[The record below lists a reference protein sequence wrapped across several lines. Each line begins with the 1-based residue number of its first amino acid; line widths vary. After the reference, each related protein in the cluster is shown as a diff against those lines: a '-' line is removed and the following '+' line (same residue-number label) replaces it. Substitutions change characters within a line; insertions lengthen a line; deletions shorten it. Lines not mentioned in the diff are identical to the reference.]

1 MRKAK
6 SNAMLRGL
14 ASTALVL
21 LISATAW
28 GQKMKITGT
37 VIDNTNEPIIG
48 ASVLENGTQNGVA
61 TDLDGH
67 FTIEVQQGAKLKISY
82 IGYKNKEVK
91 ASNGIKITLEEEA
104 NMLNEVVAIGYGSV
118 KRKDVTTA
126 VSSVSAKD
134 LSTRPIVSAAAGMQ
148 GKAAGLQISQANG
161 QPGASPTIRVRGTTS
176 LNGSNDP
183 LYVVDGVP
191 MTNIDFLPADDID
204 NIQVLK
210 DASSAAIYGSRAAN
224 GVIIIGTK
232 QGKTGVAKI
241 SLNAHYAFN
250 TVRDNQESLNAAQ
263 YKELMDEIGMVKL
276 PEGLKDMT
284 DWKDE
289 VFRTG
294 NVQDYQVSITNG
306 TEKLRYFIS
315 GGYTGENGV
324 IKKSSYKRYNF
335 RASIENDI
343 RKWLRLN
350 ASVTYSDYTNKG
362 TGIISGTG
370 SNRGGVVT
378 AIVNTPTYAPVWNPE
393 NPNQF
398 YNNFYGVNITSPAEN
413 IARTQNN
420 KSAYNRLLAT
430 GKATVTFMPELTYNL
445 SLSFDR
451 TQGTTTNFLDPI
463 STTIGRQEFG
473 TGYDGRNVSS
483 VIVWDNVVNY
493 KKHWVNITLMPWQVV
508 HGLKA
513 SGAKTISMVA
523 TMRMITSLL

>member
-134 LSTRPIVSAAAGMQ
+134 LSTRPIVSATAGMQ

-161 QPGASPTIRVRGTTS
+161 QRCFPTIRVRGTTS

-191 MTNIDFLPADDID
+191 MTNIDFLAADDID

-276 PEGLKDMT
+276 LK
-284 DWKDE
+284 
-289 VFRTG
+289 V
-294 NVQDYQVSITNG
+294 
-306 TEKLRYFIS
+306 
-315 GGYTGENGV
+315 
-324 IKKSSYKRYNF
+324 
-335 RASIENDI
+335 
-343 RKWLRLN
+343 
-350 ASVTYSDYTNKG
+350 
-362 TGIISGTG
+362 
-370 SNRGGVVT
+370 
-378 AIVNTPTYAPVWNPE
+378 
-393 NPNQF
+393 
-398 YNNFYGVNITSPAEN
+398 
-413 IARTQNN
+413 
-420 KSAYNRLLAT
+420 
-430 GKATVTFMPELTYNL
+430 
-445 SLSFDR
+445 
-451 TQGTTTNFLDPI
+451 
-463 STTIGRQEFG
+463 
-473 TGYDGRNVSS
+473 
-483 VIVWDNVVNY
+483 
-493 KKHWVNITLMPWQVV
+493 
-508 HGLKA
+508 
-513 SGAKTISMVA
+513 
-523 TMRMITSLL
+523 